1 MLVAE
6 PPCDF
11 MLKCHEMRHRNSTD
25 FPGRSVSCSMLSGHD
40 ASAPGLLLL
49 GQLCV
54 ERVQHCGRGRQG
66 RLCVQSR
73 ASCISAKSFCVESL
87 ILLHTLFLKQ
97 VINLP
102 GRIES
107 YTHVIKYSKIVV
119 DKHEMKF
126 FCLFSSAV

>member
-1 MLVAE
+1 MFVAE

-40 ASAPGLLLL
+40 ASVLGLLLL

-87 ILLHTLFLKQ
+87 ILLHTIFLKQ
-97 VINLP
+97 VMNPP

-107 YTHVIKYSKIVV
+107 YTHVIKYNKIIV

>member
-54 ERVQHCGRGRQG
+54 ERVQTVEEVGKDVFVFSPEHLAFRPR
-66 RLCVQSR
+66 VFVWR
-73 ASCISAKSFCVESL
+73 ASSFCIRS
-87 ILLHTLFLKQ
+87 F
-97 VINLP
+97 
-102 GRIES
+102 
-107 YTHVIKYSKIVV
+107 
-119 DKHEMKF
+119 
-126 FCLFSSAV
+126 